1 MTGLF
6 IGPAPCSVLFSLM
19 VPSNPTWQDRA
30 IPDLILPPVPS
41 GGLERH
47 MYQPICDAVNNAEVC
62 PGFKLMCV
70 ANTRDKEGC
79 KLRPDLALVAKD
91 VVDVNDFS
99 VMDLWGEVKP
109 RPDGDAFHKSY
120 NSEDIDLDSVEK
132 IEGKSA
138 DCRGQLI
145 SYAAAAMSRQ
155 HRVFM
160 FSFAIC
166 GRHIRFSLWDRAGCI
181 VTESIDYLEHP
192 ELVAEFFWR
201 YSHMNAKERGFDV
214 TVQRATPEQAD
225 QLTDA
230 METYIELSR
239 PRNMEFLRANSDPTY
254 STYQLCMDNEEGK
267 PQYFII
273 RQPFWNADSA
283 NGRATRAYAAY
294 NITQN
299 KLVFLKDCWRTE
311 GTDIMCEAGI
321 YKHLLDCDVPFLP
334 EVILA
339 GDVKVDG
346 DEQRTFCDE
355 WSKPDSFPEWRL
367 PCKPLRT
374 YVHCR
379 IVQELAYPIAS
390 VQSSREAV
398 QAFRDVVESIKVAYE
413 VGDMFHRDIST
424 GNVMI
429 SKKGRGVL
437 NDWDHGVRLIPDRE
451 PHASRTGTWQFI
463 SMALLQKP
471 DKSHEVRDD
480 LESCFWVLLYVSL
493 HYFKHNGRDVGFT
506 LGFFDE
512 IQERKVAGEAQYQSF
527 GGDSKA
533 SLLKGERLNE
543 VQWECRPLNDLIH
556 TLAELWR
563 TAHVLDDKL
572 VRIIGKPQRDILL
585 SALDKVSIVLD
596 MFETVLASEGW
607 KDKDAIPDQYP
618 SVYQRNVDQA
628 IAKEK
633 TGYIASSVRESQAI
647 ALNGGATTSQASRRR
662 VAAQSGI
669 PQHYQSNIRPTAEQL
684 AFLQGLAIPKT
695 SCSTKRT
702 IDNVQ
707 AGEHNV
713 PVGSSKRMKTEDPP
727 LSSGRRSTYEPPA
740 LVNPP
745 TSPIKSPTR
754 LSLPSAPTS
763 SSARPSCPPAELNS
777 PPAGPSHIERVPT
790 PPAVRHRYLTRSK
803 TKPNNV
809 QGEDLENDVQEAPLE
824 DVEMKQFEHRYPT
837 RSKSNDK
844 HPRPQRP
851 PKPSKAQVQ
860 TVRSG
865 KRDNKTAGKGLKHA
879 PQEHVEPVQVEHRYP
894 TRSKSN
900 EKNPRPQRPPRPLN
914 IPAQTQESVK
924 RSNKPTASGSKR
936 TQTKSKNRRRH
947 R

>member
-19 VPSNPTWQDRA
+19 VPSNPTWQDRP

-79 KLRPDLALVAKD
+79 KLRPDLALVAED

-109 RPDGDAFHKSY
+109 RRDGDAFHKSY

-166 GRHIRFSLWDRAGCI
+166 GKYIRFSLWDRAGCI

-254 STYQLCMDNEEGK
+254 STYQLCMDDEEGK
-267 PQYFII
+267 LQYFII
-273 RQPFWNADSA
+273 RQPFWDADSA

-311 GTDIMCEAGI
+311 GKDIMCEADI

-339 GDVKVDG
+339 GDVRVDG

-437 NDWDHGVRLIPDRE
+437 NDWDHGIRLIPDRE

-463 SMALLQKP
+463 SMALLQEP

-493 HYFKHNGRDVGFT
+493 HYFKHNGRDVSFS

-512 IQERKVAGEAQYQSF
+512 IKERKVAGEAQYQSF
-527 GGDSKA
+527 GGNLKA
-533 SLLKGERLNE
+533 SLLGGKELDA
-543 VQWECRPLNDLIH
+543 VHWECGPLDQLIH
-556 TLAELWR
+556 TLARLWKM
-563 TAHVLDDKL
+563 AHVLDDDVVSL
-572 VRIIGKPQRDILL
+572 MGGSQRDILL

-596 MFETVLASEGW
+596 MFDTALASEGW

-633 TGYIASSVRESQAI
+633 TGYIASSVRESQAT
-647 ALNGGATTSQASRRR
+647 ALTGGATTSHASRRH
-662 VAAQSGI
+662 VATRSGI
-669 PQHYQSNIRPTAEQL
+669 PQRYQSNIRPTAEQL

-707 AGEHNV
+707 AGEYKANV
-713 PVGSSKRMKTEDPP
+713 Q
-727 LSSGRRSTYEPPA
+727 LANLLRSLIRLLLPS
-740 LVNPP
+740 NR
-745 TSPIKSPTR
+745 SPDH
-754 LSLPSAPTS
+754 LSLLLQLPLLPGLHAFPPMPARHTLRECLLLPHSA
-763 SSARPSCPPAELNS
+763 
-777 PPAGPSHIERVPT
+777 
-790 PPAVRHRYLTRSK
+790 
-803 TKPNNV
+803 
-809 QGEDLENDVQEAPLE
+809 
-824 DVEMKQFEHRYPT
+824 
-837 RSKSNDK
+837 
-844 HPRPQRP
+844 
-851 PKPSKAQVQ
+851 
-860 TVRSG
+860 TV
-865 KRDNKTAGKGLKHA
+865 T
-879 PQEHVEPVQVEHRYP
+879 
-894 TRSKSN
+894 
-900 EKNPRPQRPPRPLN
+900 
-914 IPAQTQESVK
+914 
-924 RSNKPTASGSKR
+924 
-936 TQTKSKNRRRH
+936 
-947 R
+947 